1 MSRAYTNIAFTPAVR
16 AEQTRAGSRGSYAP
30 LDHSEVVRARMNSAE
45 AEFIRARDS
54 FYQATVSETG
64 WPYVQ
69 FRGGPAGFLKVL
81 DAKTIGYADY
91 RGNVQYISVG
101 NLMGN
106 DRVAI
111 ILMDY
116 PNRAR
121 LKLFGRARLVTH
133 DEKPVLLDKLV
144 DAGTRTRVE
153 RGVIITVEGY
163 DWNCPRHITRRFT
176 EEEIAAATAPL
187 REELAALKVDMAR
200 LKRAA

>member
-1 MSRAYTNIAFTPAVR
+1 M
-16 AEQTRAGSRGSYAP
+16 
-30 LDHSEVVRARMNSAE
+30 
-45 AEFIRARDS
+45 
-54 FYQATVSETG
+54 
-64 WPYVQ
+64 
-69 FRGGPAGFLKVL
+69 L

-106 DRVAI
+106 DRVSI

-133 DEKPVLLDKLV
+133 DEEPVLLDKLV

-153 RGVIITVEGY
+153 RGVIITIEGY